1 MIGFSLC
8 ICILL
13 LKCLLSTK
21 LKPIEGNGVSRVV
34 DSNNPDFK
42 AGDLVSGLTNWE
54 EYSVIKNTGQLK
66 KLQKDDDIPLSYYLG
81 LLGASSF
88 TFPLI

>member
-1 MIGFSLC
+1 A
-8 ICILL
+8 
-13 LKCLLSTK
+13 
-21 LKPIEGNGVSRVV
+21 IEGYGVSRVV

-81 LLGASSF
+81 LLERKRVITSKYHHSED
-88 TFPLI
+88 